1 MVILFSISDQKEFIF
16 YLKSYML
23 NKLIANTLPHLPKK
37 FVWVFSKRY
46 VAGETIDEGI
56 AISKQLNEKGMV
68 VTVDLLGEFI
78 HTINQAE
85 INKEEYL
92 NIVEKFT
99 HEGIKGNFSI
109 KPTSFGLLIDQE
121 KCYTY
126 IREVVEKAAENDNFV
141 RIDMEDSKCTSM
153 EIELFKRLKQEFPTN
168 VGLVVQAYM
177 KRTHSDLEDLIG
189 TAHTPEAPLNIRL
202 CKGIYVEPKEIAYT
216 DFHEVRHHY
225 LKDLELLFK
234 NKVYVGIA
242 THDQFLVNEAK
253 ELIKKHRVSKDLYE
267 FQMLY
272 GVTPGLRDSVVD
284 EGHKMRIYVPYGKD
298 WFGYC
303 SRRIKENPK
312 MVTDIIKAVF
322 VRG

>member
-1 MVILFSISDQKEFIF
+1 
-16 YLKSYML
+16 ML

-56 AISKQLNEKGMV
+56 AISKELNEKGMV

-78 HTINQAE
+78 HTIEEAE
-85 INKEEYL
+85 TNKNEYL
-92 NIVEKFT
+92 NIVQRFTREK
-99 HEGIKGNFSI
+99 IKGNFSI
-109 KPTSFGLLIDQE
+109 KPTSFGLLIDQN
-121 KCYTY
+121 KCHAY
-126 IREVVEKAAENDNFV
+126 IREVVMAAASNNNFV

-153 EIELFKRLKQEFPTN
+153 EIEMFKKLKTEFPNN

-177 KRTHSDLEDLIG
+177 KRTFQDLEELI
-189 TAHTPEAPLNIRL
+189 AAVHTPEAPLNIRL

-225 LKDLELLFK
+225 LKDLELLLK

-253 ELIKKHRVSKDLYE
+253 ILIEKYNVPKHLYE

-272 GVTPGLRDSVVD
+272 GVTPSLRDSVVE
-284 EGHKMRIYVPYGKD
+284 EGHEMRIYVPYGKD

-322 VRG
+322 IRG